1 MLTSR
6 GTTED
11 ITPVAYRMKYKI
23 EISLRDG
30 VKDIESESI
39 FKTANGN
46 DMLGNGKLQSLR
58 MGKWFVVECD
68 DDYDIEILCAKLLA
82 NTVIENYEIEKIY

>member
-1 MLTSR
+1 
-6 GTTED
+6 
-11 ITPVAYRMKYKI
+11 MKYKI

-30 VKDIESESI
+30 VKDIAAESI
-39 FKTANGN
+39 FKTANAN

-68 DDYDIEILCAKLLA
+68 DDYDIEVLCANLLA
-82 NTVIENYEIEKIY
+82 NSVIENYSITEL